1 MGKPVFQMIFT
12 MQLYVSF
19 GSLNSWS
26 CFLAS
31 SLLSS
36 VEHILLRILNP
47 TQNLGAGFC
56 LLFFFFLK
64 K

>member
-12 MQLYVSF
+12 MRLYVSF

-26 CFLAS
+26 CFLAA

-36 VEHILLRILNP
+36 VEPILLRLLNP
-47 TQNLGAGFC
+47 NQILGAGLFAK
-56 LLFFFFLK
+56 LLFS
-64 K
+64 